1 MDTHPNLFHVNFTD
15 FDQKVIKSPIP
26 VIVDFW
32 AAWCGPCRA
41 IAPVYERLSE
51 EYKGKLSF
59 AKMDIDANEQ
69 NNRLAADL
77 GIQAIPTLMIF
88 KDGQLIGRLMGPHPS
103 RLKNEI
109 DKVLTHNGIAVAYP
123 RSAYLIRTFLP
134 LTPRVSMGRPAARS
148 CRQLQ

>member
-1 MDTHPNLFHVNFTD
+1 MVTHANLFHVNYTD
-15 FDQKVIKSPIP
+15 FEQKVVKSTGP

-41 IAPVYERLSE
+41 IAPVYERLSD
-51 EYKGKLSF
+51 EYKGRLAF
-59 AKMDIDANEQ
+59 AKMDIDASQE

-88 KDGQLIGRLMGPHPS
+88 KDGQMIGRLMGPHPG

-109 DKVLTHNGIAVAYP
+109 DRVLSQNGIAVA
-123 RSAYLIRTFLP
+123 
-134 LTPRVSMGRPAARS
+134 
-148 CRQLQ
+148 